1 LAYTPSRTQKPQ
13 QDEKVHRASLWGV
26 AWMSFCWSTSSL
38 MVFALLPMF
47 LSEVLHAS
55 KTKIGLIEGV
65 AVFISFIFKI
75 FSGIFSDY
83 IKKRKP
89 LIGVG
94 SFFTIVVKLMF
105 AAATTISWV
114 FMARFIDRLSKG
126 IRSAPTDA
134 LIADIS
140 HPEELGRSY
149 GLRQSLYT
157 LGAVFGSCLAAACMW
172 FSSDNYHLVF
182 ILSTIPATIALLILL
197 IVVKAPPIVN
207 KAIHIRPT
215 WHIRHVLVLPPAFW
229 GLLFITS
236 LLMMARF
243 SEAFMTLRARE
254 LGWSIALLPMIVVI
268 DHLVQAAVAY
278 PVGKLADRTNRYNM
292 LLIGMSFLIL
302 GNILMMGASSAGGVI
317 FGVVVVGLH
326 MGATQG
332 LLAALIADATPADLR
347 GTAFSLFYLVTGI
360 AVLLGNWLAGHLSDI
375 HGVNGA
381 FRGGLVFS
389 SLACFALWIMRS
401 RNLKPQAESTDLN

>member
-1 LAYTPSRTQKPQ
+1 LSYSQEPQ
-13 QDEKVHRASLWGV
+13 QSERLHHASLWGI

-38 MVFALLPMF
+38 MVFALLPIF

-55 KTKIGLIEGV
+55 KTKIGIIEGV
-65 AVFISFIFKI
+65 AVFISFVFKI
-75 FSGIFSDY
+75 FSGVFSDY
-83 IKKRKP
+83 IKQRKP
-89 LIGVG
+89 LIAIG
-94 SFFTIVVKLMF
+94 SFFTIIVKLMF
-105 AAATTISWV
+105 AIATTISWV

-140 HPEELGRSY
+140 HSAELGRSY

-157 LGAVFGSCLAAACMW
+157 LGAVFGSGFATLGMW
-172 FSSDNYHLVF
+172 FSHNNYHFVF
-182 ILSTIPATIALLILL
+182 ILSTIPAILALLILL

-207 KAIHIRPT
+207 KAIETRPT

-229 GLLFITS
+229 GLLFMTS

-254 LGWSIALLPMIVVI
+254 LGWSLAFLPMIIVI
-268 DHLVQAAVAY
+268 DHTMQALVAY
-278 PVGKLADRTNRYNM
+278 PIGRLADKTNRYNM
-292 LLIGMSFLIL
+292 LLIGMLLLIL
-302 GNILMMGASSAGGVI
+302 GNILMITASSAGAATLGVI
-317 FGVVVVGLH
+317 VVGLH
-326 MGATQG
+326 MGSTQG
-332 LLAALIADATPADLR
+332 LLSALIADNTPADLR

-360 AVLLGNWLAGHLSDI
+360 AVLIGNWLAGHLSDLY
-375 HGVNGA
+375 GVNGA

-389 SLACFALWIMRS
+389 TLACFALWIMRG
-401 RNLKPQAESTDLN
+401 RRLKRQGSKI